1 MKNLKY
7 IILTSL
13 IFIGVVCAEDRIASH
28 SIIDKIKNGITITYE
43 NIIVVGDLDFTQ
55 LYDKKA
61 ILQEE
66 EKSLAE
72 KITSYFIDFNISGN
86 KTIQCNVEV
95 PVEFIGCTFQGQ
107 VIGWINDEKN
117 GISYNAIFHDKAKF
131 SKCIF
136 KEEVLF
142 KYSEFNGKVDFSEN
156 NYKKAVLFKYTN
168 FSSSVNFEG
177 SVFTHEANFK
187 YTTFLKETTFIGS
200 QFKRNANFKYTD
212 FDDSVDFSNTSFNE
226 GANFKYTK
234 FPKGVSFKNS
244 VFSALSNFKY
254 TEFSNPLNLAGTLFK
269 GDTDFKY
276 TTLDGEEFINPISQ

>member
-7 IILTSL
+7 IILASL
-13 IFIGVVCAEDRIASH
+13 IFIGVVCAEDIIASH

-66 EKSLAE
+66 EKSLVE
-72 KITSYFIDFNISGN
+72 KITSFFIYFNISEN

-107 VIGWINDEKN
+107 VIGWINDEIN
-117 GISYNAIFHDKAKF
+117 GISYNAVFHDKAKF

-187 YTTFLKETTFIGS
+187 YTTFPKETTFMRS
-200 QFKRNANFKYTD
+200 QFKSNANFKYTD
-212 FDDSVDFSNTSFNE
+212 F
-226 GANFKYTK
+226 
-234 FPKGVSFKNS
+234 
-244 VFSALSNFKY
+244 
-254 TEFSNPLNLAGTLFK
+254 SNPLNFEGTQFK
-269 GDTDFKY
+269 GSTNFKY

>member
-7 IILTSL
+7 IILASL

-28 SIIDKIKNGITITYE
+28 SIIDTIKNGITITYD

-55 LYDKKA
+55 LNDEKA

-72 KITSYFIDFNISGN
+72 KNISHIDFDNSGSE
-86 KTIQCNVEV
+86 TVQCNIEA

-107 VIGWINDEKN
+107 VIGWINDEIN
-117 GISYNAIFHDKAKF
+117 GISYNAVFHDKAKF

-212 FDDSVDFSNTSFNE
+212 FDDSVDFSKTSFNE
-226 GANFKYTK
+226 EANFKYTK
-234 FPKGVSFKNS
+234 FPKGVSFENS

-254 TEFSNPLNLAGTLFK
+254 TEFSKPLNFERTQFK
-269 GDTDFKY
+269 GSTDFKY
-276 TTLDGEEFINPISQ
+276 TTLDGEEFINPINQ

>member
-1 MKNLKY
+1 MKNAKY
-7 IILTSL
+7 IILIYL
-13 IFIGVVCAEDRIASH
+13 IFISVVCAEDRIASH
-28 SIIDKIKNGITITYE
+28 SIIDKIKNGITITYD
-43 NIIVVGDLDFTQ
+43 NIIVIGDLDFTQ

-107 VIGWINDEKN
+107 VIGWINDEIN
-117 GISYNAIFHDKAKF
+117 GISYNAVFHDKAKF

-156 NYKKAVLFKYTN
+156 NYMKAVLFKYTN
-168 FSSSVNFEG
+168 FNSSVNFEG

-187 YTTFLKETTFIGS
+187 YTTFPKETTFMRS
-200 QFKRNANFKYTD
+200 QF
-212 FDDSVDFSNTSFNE
+212 
-226 GANFKYTK
+226 
-234 FPKGVSFKNS
+234 
-244 VFSALSNFKY
+244 
-254 TEFSNPLNLAGTLFK
+254 
-269 GDTDFKY
+269 
-276 TTLDGEEFINPISQ
+276 